1 MRRARHSG
9 HAAARRTAGGTDRR
23 PSIGATRTDELAVMA
38 DTFAPLRATTAAVSI
53 EDPGYQDSFR

>member
-1 MRRARHSG
+1 MPDGIQSG
-9 HAAARRTAGGTDRR
+9 RGAVAVRTVTAIWALFA
-23 PSIGATRTDELAVMA
+23 P